1 VNPLLEVRNLGVV
14 YRGRGRRKDKVALD
28 GVSVE
33 VGAGETLGLVGESGS
48 GKSTL
53 GGCVLGLVRPAS
65 GSVVFDGRDI
75 TRLPARDRRALGSHI
90 QAVFQDPYSSFN
102 PHRTIEQSVAETLT
116 SVHGVSPAERRDR
129 VIAMLERVGLDRS
142 ALAKFPAQF
151 SGGQRQR
158 IAIARALLPEP
169 RLVVCDESVS
179 ALDLSVQAQ
188 VLNLLLELQR
198 ELGVAYL
205 FITHDLAV
213 VRHMS
218 TRIAVLEHGQLVE
231 HGDAEQVTG
240 NPQEPYTRRLLMASP
255 QADPDLQGARR
266 RARRAVAALAADA
279 TGDDRDRAGRALAA
293 LERQAVA
300 ETLAQPDRSTVVL
313 EVALS
318 RFAEDPDDF
327 ERFVDLRSAILELSP
342 RTSVDA
348 MPEPAR
354 SRIDAA
360 RRRLCDADA
369 GRGDVG
375 GVVARIREL
384 SVAVGAGDQ
393 AGAQTIASSLEPVLP
408 FDDRAEPERTE
419 RTGVSG

>member
-1 VNPLLEVRNLGVV
+1 
-14 YRGRGRRKDKVALD
+14 
-28 GVSVE
+28 
-33 VGAGETLGLVGESGS
+33 
-48 GKSTL
+48 
-53 GGCVLGLVRPAS
+53 
-65 GSVVFDGRDI
+65 
-75 TRLPARDRRALGSHI
+75 
-90 QAVFQDPYSSFN
+90 
-102 PHRTIEQSVAETLT
+102 
-116 SVHGVSPAERRDR
+116 
-129 VIAMLERVGLDRS
+129 
-142 ALAKFPAQF
+142 
-151 SGGQRQR
+151 
-158 IAIARALLPEP
+158 
-169 RLVVCDESVS
+169 
-179 ALDLSVQAQ
+179 
-188 VLNLLLELQR
+188 
-198 ELGVAYL
+198 
-205 FITHDLAV
+205 
-213 VRHMS
+213 
-218 TRIAVLEHGQLVE
+218 
-231 HGDAEQVTG
+231 
-240 NPQEPYTRRLLMASP
+240 
-255 QADPDLQGARR
+255 
-266 RARRAVAALAADA
+266 
-279 TGDDRDRAGRALAA
+279 
-293 LERQAVA
+293 
-300 ETLAQPDRSTVVL
+300 VL